1 MQGIE
6 EKLIKIRVYTTKKKG
21 ICTTKITIYYRKLTK
36 IIGTANGAKE
46 TKVT

>member
-6 EKLIKIRVYTTKKKG
+6 EKLIKIRVYTKKKG

-36 IIGTANGAKE
+36 IFLEQRKNRSNE
-46 TKVT
+46 VR

>member
-1 MQGIE
+1 MQGFE
-6 EKLIKIRVYTTKKKG
+6 EKLIKIRVYTTKKG
-21 ICTTKITIYYRKLTK
+21 TCTTKITIYYRKLTK